1 MLHVVCVVFAVL
13 SEHVSGKHTVFVSLV
28 GVEGYVW
35 DSEVNSME
43 CTKVDQKLL
52 NSAFFLVLTGYNWYS
67 MPSPCN
73 MIHLSQGI
81 MPWLEHLLTSSVWN
95 SASVPCDYS

>member
-13 SEHVSGKHTVFVSLV
+13 SEHVSVKPTVFISLV

-43 CTKVDQKLL
+43 CTRVDQKLV
-52 NSAFFLVLTGYNWYS
+52 NSAFFFSVLTGFTWYS
-67 MPSPCN
+67 MLSPCD
-73 MIHLSQGI
+73 MIHLS
-81 MPWLEHLLTSSVWN
+81 
-95 SASVPCDYS
+95 